1 MARHTS
7 GSGSGVFVSV
17 LTVAALAVVA
27 FFAYQASAAVDDA
40 PSRSAEQSDESTG
53 PEDEANGGGESGE
66 GGEGSATEEPPV
78 PAESGTGKR
87 VVYSL
92 GQQRIWLVDV
102 SQDGTGE
109 VVLDTFPV
117 HPSPVSPSPGEY
129 AVSSRNP
136 SGTGSDGVAIENTV
150 IFHEE
155 DGVVFGFSAAIDG
168 STPDPDSELRTGAV
182 REARED
188 GAAMWDFAT
197 DGVAVTVVP

>member
-17 LTVAALAVVA
+17 LTATALAVVA

-40 PSRSAEQSDESTG
+40 PSRSTERPDESAA
-53 PEDEANGGGESGE
+53 PEDDANGGGE
-66 GGEGSATEEPPV
+66 GGEGTATDEPPL
-78 PAESGTGKR
+78 PPESGTGKR

-92 GQQRIWLVDV
+92 AQQRVWLVDV

-117 HPSPVSPSPGEY
+117 HPSAVSPSPGEY
-129 AVSSRNP
+129 AVTSRNP

-168 STPDPDSELRTGAV
+168 STPDPDAELRTGAV

-188 GAAMWDFAT
+188 GAAMWEFAT
-197 DGVAVTVVP
+197 ESVAIVVVT